1 MRSIHAVFA
10 KQTTDIRRNRMV
22 FLQFV
27 IFPLIAFAFT
37 GLVAKPNPDIPDAM
51 FITMFAALFA
61 GMSVPVSMASLVAED
76 RERGSLRL
84 LVMAGVKP
92 ASYLVGTGGAIVAV
106 SLVVAVAFTLLAG
119 FGPPLAGT
127 FLLVIMLGVVCSVL
141 LGAAVG
147 LLAGNQQAAA
157 AIALSVSVLVGFGPM
172 LAQFSPAAGK
182 VTAFLY
188 TMQVSL
194 LANHP
199 TASLGR
205 PLLIIAANAAVLAAL
220 AICAYR
226 ARSATAKPEAIGQ
239 TWRRHRSARATGH
252 VEDEGLTLALTVAGW
267 AWWQGYR

>member
-10 KQTTDIRRNRMV
+10 KQATDIRRNRMV

-37 GLVAKPNPDIPDAM
+37 QLVAKPNPDIPDTM

-92 ASYLVGTGGAIVAV
+92 QNYLIGTGGAIAAV
-106 SLVVAVAFTLLAG
+106 SLVVAAAFTAMAWFSPAQAG
-119 FGPPLAGT
+119 K
-127 FLLVIMLGVVCSVL
+127 FLLVIMLGVVCSML
-141 LGAAVG
+141 LGATVG
-147 LLAGNQQAAA
+147 LLAGNQQAAT
-157 AIALSVSVLVGFGPM
+157 AIAMSVAVLVGFGPM

-182 VTAFLY
+182 MTAFLY

-194 LANHP
+194 LAGDP
-199 TASLGR
+199 AVSLGR
-205 PLLIIAANAAVLAAL
+205 PLLVIAANIAILAVLAV
-220 AICAYR
+220 IAYR
-226 ARSATAKPEAIGQ
+226 GPVSSRRRSLACNGVLQEEAVGGR
-239 TWRRHRSARATGH
+239 T
-252 VEDEGLTLALTVAGW
+252 E
-267 AWWQGYR
+267 